1 MPLNFVGAPAELRH
15 LNIRKEGPEDDKV
28 LAVDL
33 KLQVILDSL
42 YLQDFD
48 PLLEGTL
55 FTLRDGNWAVQFPQ
69 MGPIHWSG
77 ELQHMELRFGAIE
90 ISDAKVHRFEI
101 EPEVSGAGKYITL
114 RCSASFKPRSGRTL
128 ALLAELVG
136 EGTKLSMEPQ
146 RDLLT
151 EADKP
156 VDAKVELRGP
166 DGEVLWQSPA
176 TILTDA
182 ANQVREE
189 REREIAA
196 AEEAGIAASKTAARK
211 RGRPRRINVER
222 TSL

>member
-1 MPLNFVGAPAELRH
+1 MPLNFFGAPAELRH

-33 KLQVILDSL
+33 KLEVILEAV
-42 YLQDFD
+42 YLHDFD
-48 PLLEGTL
+48 PMLATTL

-101 EPEVSGAGKYITL
+101 EPHVSGAGKYITL
-114 RCSASFKPRSGRTL
+114 RCSVSFKPRSGRTL

-136 EGTKLSMEPQ
+136 ESALLDLEPQ

-151 EADKP
+151 DADKTSYEQ
-156 VDAKVELRGP
+156 A
-166 DGEVLWQSPA
+166 Q
-176 TILTDA
+176 
-182 ANQVREE
+182 
-189 REREIAA
+189 A
-196 AEEAGIAASKTAARK
+196 AELTEEGSPT
-211 RGRPRRINVER
+211 
-222 TSL
+222 